1 MVSLISFFVF
11 VLSRD
16 GRGFFVVGG
25 GGVLIVEADAFGV
38 WREVG
43 VGVLGVGVFGVGARV
58 ERDLVGGLL
67 GQPCIA
73 EGGEG
78 ISISISA
85 SPRVK
90 RTAL

>member
-1 MVSLISFFVF
+1 M
-11 VLSRD
+11 
-16 GRGFFVVGG
+16 
-25 GGVLIVEADAFGV
+25 IVEAEAFGV

-43 VGVLGVGVFGVGARV
+43 VGVLGVGVLGVGV
-58 ERDLVGGLL
+58 DRDLVGGLL
-67 GQPCIA
+67 GQRSGCIA

>member
-1 MVSLISFFVF
+1 M
-11 VLSRD
+11 
-16 GRGFFVVGG
+16 
-25 GGVLIVEADAFGV
+25 IVEAEAFGV

-43 VGVLGVGVFGVGARV
+43 VGVLGVGVLGVGVDRESV
-58 ERDLVGGLL
+58 RDLVGGLL
-67 GQPCIA
+67 GQRSGCIA

>member
-1 MVSLISFFVF
+1 M
-11 VLSRD
+11 
-16 GRGFFVVGG
+16 
-25 GGVLIVEADAFGV
+25 IVEAEAFGV

-43 VGVLGVGVFGVGARV
+43 VGVLGVGVLGVGV
-58 ERDLVGGLL
+58 DRDLVGGLL

-78 ISISISA
+78 ISISVSA